1 MALQPIRKYGDP
13 ILRKKAAAVDDFGAG
28 LQQLFVDMMDTM
40 QAEQGIGLA
49 ANQIGRP
56 ESMCVIDQGMIDES
70 DYRSRRTADTD
81 NGEDQPE
88 AAPDSDRGHGP
99 AAALSPGGGAGAKP
113 VRAFVNPR
121 IVEESRE
128 QDDLEEG
135 CLSIPEVR
143 EDVTRKLSIRVHY
156 QDLDGRKHEE
166 VFHNMFAR
174 VLQHEIDHLNG
185 TFFVDRLSSMR
196 RKLLSKKLKAIA
208 EEAQQEA
215 LERKQQ
221 RAAVE

>member
-13 ILRKKAAAVDDFGAG
+13 ILRKKATPVDDFGAG
-28 LQQLFVDMMDTM
+28 LQQLFADMAETM

-56 ESMCVIDQGMIDES
+56 EAICVIDQGMIDEN
-70 DYRSRRTADTD
+70 DYRSHRTSGTD
-81 NGEDQPE
+81 GGENRP
-88 AAPDSDRGHGP
+88 G
-99 AAALSPGGGAGAKP
+99 AAAGSERAVKP

-128 QDDLEEG
+128 QNDLEEG

-143 EDVTRKLSIRVHY
+143 ENVSRKLTIRVHY
-156 QDLDGRKHEE
+156 QDLDGSKHEE
-166 VFHNMFAR
+166 VFQNMFAR

-185 TFFVDRLSSMR
+185 IFFVDRLSSMR

-215 LERKQQ
+215 LERKRQ
-221 RAAVE
+221 RATVE

>member
-13 ILRKKAAAVDDFGAG
+13 ILRKKATPVQDFGAT
-28 LQQLFVDMMDTM
+28 LQQLFVDMVDTM
-40 QAEQGIGLA
+40 QAAHGVGLA
-49 ANQIGRP
+49 ANQIGRTD
-56 ESMCVIDQGMIDES
+56 SMCVVDQGLIEES
-70 DYRSRRTADTD
+70 ASNSD
-81 NGEDQPE
+81 
-88 AAPDSDRGHGP
+88 DSAVVHL
-99 AAALSPGGGAGAKP
+99 AEP

-121 IVEESRE
+121 LLEESKDE
-128 QDDLEEG
+128 NELEEG
-135 CLSIPEVR
+135 CLSIPEIHEQVN
-143 EDVTRKLSIRVHY
+143 RKLQIRVRY
-156 QDLDGRKHEE
+156 QDLKGEEHEE

-185 TFFVDRLSSMR
+185 IFFVDRLSSMR

-221 RAAVE
+221 RAPVEGS